1 MTYYKKCTVQI
12 YQYRRFMLKERVY
25 SLKERN
31 LCTHL
36 AVGSPGQCTFCAS
49 RCPWSPWCPWS
60 PLSSR
65 FSDGS
70 PGPRVSGTCH
80 ECHSHRTGRSQVI
93 DINNWTP
100 VSVTWNCVNS
110 SSLSHVT
117 VMCHWS
123 KNITLSTTLSTRR
136 SLKKMTS
143 CNTVINKC
151 PKYIFCCIMQATKNR
166 WIGVGCRIQTKNWSE
181 TL

>member
-1 MTYYKKCTVQI
+1 M
-12 YQYRRFMLKERVY
+12 Y
-25 SLKERN
+25 SLGGGKSWTVYI
-31 LCTHL
+31 LC
-36 AVGSPGQCTFCAS
+36 
-49 RCPWSPWCPWS
+49 
-60 PLSSR
+60 LSLSLESLESLESLVLSLLR
-65 FSDGS
+65 WE
-70 PGPRVSGTCH
+70 PRPPRVRNMSLVSHCH
-80 ECHSHRTGRSQVI
+80 WCNSHRTGRSQVI

-123 KNITLSTTLSTRR
+123 KNITLSTTLSTRI

-166 WIGVGCRIQTKNWSE
+166 WIGDGCRIQTKNWSD